1 MASINLVQWRTEHS
15 FKRPCIHH
23 PVSIFQRAWGEGQLW
38 QAEFHKMM
46 GEIGKNMSLLF
57 VFLKYGGSVRFIAN
71 IVFDGVT
78 SKSETNTNTS
88 EHHVLDKISEVG

>member
-1 MASINLVQWRTEHS
+1 
-15 FKRPCIHH
+15 
-23 PVSIFQRAWGEGQLW
+23 
-38 QAEFHKMM
+38 MM